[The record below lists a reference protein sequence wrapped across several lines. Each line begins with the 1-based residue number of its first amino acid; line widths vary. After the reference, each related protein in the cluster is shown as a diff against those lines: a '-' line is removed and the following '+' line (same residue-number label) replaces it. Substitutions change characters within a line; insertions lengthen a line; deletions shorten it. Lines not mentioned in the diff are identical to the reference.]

1 MNKKDIDLC
10 ENISNKII
18 ENVEKKI
25 KEHVGN
31 NKSGEFVKMGADG
44 TPTSFIDLIA
54 EKEVIKVLKNT
65 NFTSIL
71 ISEEIGELKI
81 GDGSVKN
88 INVSDELKRVYNS
101 KNKSGLINSDLN
113 ESSLNNLDLNKSC
126 LINSDLNESSLN
138 NFDLDNPRF
147 IFLVD
152 PLDGTSNAIK
162 NISAY
167 GISIAVAL
175 VNKEYVSL
183 DDIELGFI
191 KNFASGDYYHAVKG
205 KGAWLNNKKMTP
217 NSETNINN
225 LSIGAFVKNNSYGV
239 FNLIKKVRRMRIL
252 GSVVLELAYI
262 ANGKY
267 DVFIDM
273 RGSRIIDIAASMLIA
288 SESGAVITDENGNKL
303 KKRLSISEKAIVIGS
318 SNSKLHKKIIN
329 TINNNKSF
337 DIKRVGIV
345 SRLDKIEAVL
355 FSAKLIQFLDSH
367 NIDISIENSLAKK
380 LSELNMD
387 ESTLDENIAK
397 ISKYS
402 EGIANELHG
411 LTFKDDYYRYATNI
425 KEFDV
430 DMVIT
435 LGGDGTLLRGQTK
448 LSNSEIP
455 ILGINLGTVGFL
467 TELDIENSFKK
478 IDTILKG
485 EYFKEKRTQLKVS
498 HGKELFT
505 ALNEVVIMTEKP
517 AKMLNF
523 EVRVD
528 GEIVEEFR
536 ADGLILSTP
545 SGSTAYSMSAGG
557 PIVDP
562 KVGAFIIIP
571 ICPYKLG
578 LRPFVVSDKSEI
590 KVKLLKKGKKAVLV
604 MDGQVSQE
612 IDDSEELR
620 FVRSENDVCF
630 IRTTDKYFYQKVKEK
645 LTEGGSGSDRV
656 CF

>member
-1 MNKKDIDLC
+1 MNRKDIDLC

-65 NFTSIL
+65 DFTSIL

-81 GDGSVKN
+81 GNGSVKN
-88 INVSDELKRVYNS
+88 INVSDELKRVYDS
-101 KNKSGLINSDLN
+101 KNNSNLNNSGLD
-113 ESSLNNLDLNKSC
+113 
-126 LINSDLNESSLN
+126 

-217 NSETNINN
+217 NSETSINN

-318 SNSKLHKKIIN
+318 SNPKLHKKIIN

-355 FSAKLIQFLDSH
+355 FSAKLIQFLDSN

-380 LSELNMD
+380 LSGLNMD
-387 ESTLDENIAK
+387 ESTLEDNIAK
-397 ISKYS
+397 ISKYD

-411 LTFKDDYYRYATNI
+411 LTFKNDYYMYATDI

>member
-1 MNKKDIDLC
+1 MKNKDIDLC
-10 ENISNKII
+10 KNISNKII
-18 ENVEKKI
+18 ENVEKMI
-25 KEHVGN
+25 KGHFGN
-31 NKSGEFVKMGADG
+31 NESGEFVKMGADG
-44 TPTSFIDLIA
+44 TPTSYIDLIA
-54 EKEVIKVLKNT
+54 EKEVIKVLRDT
-65 NFTSIL
+65 DFTSIL

-81 GDGSVKN
+81 GRGVVKN
-88 INVSDELKRVYNS
+88 INVSDELKDIYNS
-101 KNKSGLINSDLN
+101 EQNNSNDSNSIDNKD
-113 ESSLNNLDLNKSC
+113 K
-126 LINSDLNESSLN
+126 
-138 NFDLDNPRF
+138 PKF

-167 GISIAVAL
+167 GISIAVAE
-175 VNKEYVSL
+175 VNKEYISL
-183 DDIELGFI
+183 DDVELGFI

-205 KGAWLNNKKMTP
+205 QGAWLNNKKMTP
-217 NSETNINN
+217 NTETNINN
-225 LSIGAFVKNNSYGV
+225 LSIGAFLKNNSYGV

-252 GSVVLELAYI
+252 GSVVLELTYI

-288 SESGAVITDENGNKL
+288 IESGAIITDENGNKL
-303 KKRLSISEKAIVIGS
+303 KNRLSISEKAIVIGS
-318 SNSKLHKKIIN
+318 SNPKLHKKIIN
-329 TINNNKSF
+329 TINNNKSV
-337 DIKRVGIV
+337 DIKKVGIV
-345 SRLDKIEAVL
+345 SRLDKIEAIL
-355 FSAKLIQFLDSH
+355 FSAKLIKFLDDQG
-367 NIDISIENSLAKK
+367 IDISIEESLAKK
-380 LSELNMD
+380 LSRVKKDN
-387 ESTLDENIAK
+387 LDIPDLIYNI
-397 ISKYS
+397 SQHN
-402 EGIANELHG
+402 EDVANELNG
-411 LTFKDDYYRYATNI
+411 LDIQDDYSEYVKDIN
-425 KEFDV
+425 EFDT

-448 LSNSEIP
+448 LSTGEIP

-467 TELDIENSFKK
+467 TELDIKDSFKK
-478 IDTILKG
+478 IETILKG
-485 EYFKEKRTQLKVS
+485 EYFKEKRTQLRVS

-523 EVRVD
+523 EVSVD

-620 FVRSENDVCF
+620 FIRSQNDVCF

-645 LTEGGSGSDRV
+645 LTEGGLGSDRA

>member
-1 MNKKDIDLC
+1 MNRKDIDLC

-54 EKEVIKVLKNT
+54 EKEVIKVLKST
-65 NFTSIL
+65 DFTSIL

-81 GDGSVKN
+81 GNGSVKN
-88 INVSDELKRVYNS
+88 INVSDELKRVYDS
-101 KNKSGLINSDLN
+101 KNNSGLD
-113 ESSLNNLDLNKSC
+113 
-126 LINSDLNESSLN
+126 

-318 SNSKLHKKIIN
+318 SNPKLHKKIIN

-355 FSAKLIQFLDSH
+355 FSAKLIQFLDSN

-380 LSELNMD
+380 LSGLNMD
-387 ESTLDENIAK
+387 ESTLEDNIAK
-397 ISKYS
+397 ISKYD

-411 LTFKDDYYRYATNI
+411 LTFKNDYYMYATDI

>member
-1 MNKKDIDLC
+1 MNRKDIDLC

-65 NFTSIL
+65 DFTSIL

-81 GDGSVKN
+81 GNGSVKN
-88 INVSDELKRVYNS
+88 INVSDELKRVYDS
-101 KNKSGLINSDLN
+101 KNNSNLNNSGLD
-113 ESSLNNLDLNKSC
+113 
-126 LINSDLNESSLN
+126 

-288 SESGAVITDENGNKL
+288 NESGAVITDENGNKL

-318 SNSKLHKKIIN
+318 SNPKLHKKIIN

-355 FSAKLIQFLDSH
+355 FSAKLIQFLDSN

-380 LSELNMD
+380 LSGLNMD
-387 ESTLDENIAK
+387 ESTLEDNIAK
-397 ISKYS
+397 ISKYD

-411 LTFKDDYYRYATNI
+411 LTFKNDYYMYATDI

>member
-1 MNKKDIDLC
+1 MNRKDIDLC

-54 EKEVIKVLKNT
+54 EKEVIKVLKST
-65 NFTSIL
+65 DFTSIL

-81 GDGSVKN
+81 GNGSVKN

-101 KNKSGLINSDLN
+101 KNNSN
-113 ESSLNNLDLNKSC
+113 LNNLNLNKSG
-126 LINSDLNESSLN
+126 LN

-191 KNFASGDYYHAVKG
+191 KNFASGDYYHAIKG

-318 SNSKLHKKIIN
+318 SNPKLHKKIIN

-355 FSAKLIQFLDSH
+355 FSAKLIQFLDSN

-380 LSELNMD
+380 LSGLNMD
-387 ESTLDENIAK
+387 ESTLEDNIAK
-397 ISKYS
+397 ISKYD

-411 LTFKDDYYRYATNI
+411 LTFKDDYYIYATDI

>member
-1 MNKKDIDLC
+1 MNRKDIDLC

-18 ENVEKKI
+18 ENVEKMI

-65 NFTSIL
+65 DFTSIL

-81 GDGSVKN
+81 GNGSVKN
-88 INVSDELKRVYNS
+88 INVSDELKRVYDS
-101 KNKSGLINSDLN
+101 KNNSGLD
-113 ESSLNNLDLNKSC
+113 
-126 LINSDLNESSLN
+126 

-175 VNKEYVSL
+175 VNNEYVSL

-191 KNFASGDYYHAVKG
+191 KNFASGDYYHAIKG

-318 SNSKLHKKIIN
+318 SNPKLHKKIIN

-355 FSAKLIQFLDSH
+355 FSAKLIQFLDSN

-380 LSELNMD
+380 LSGLNMD
-387 ESTLDENIAK
+387 ESTLEDNIAK
-397 ISKYS
+397 ISKYD
-402 EGIANELHG
+402 EDIANELHG
-411 LTFKDDYYRYATNI
+411 LTFKNDYYVYATDI

>member
-1 MNKKDIDLC
+1 MNRKDIDLC

-54 EKEVIKVLKNT
+54 EKEVIKVLKST
-65 NFTSIL
+65 DFTSIL

-81 GDGSVKN
+81 GNGSVKN
-88 INVSDELKRVYNS
+88 INVSDELKRVYDS
-101 KNKSGLINSDLN
+101 KNNSGLD
-113 ESSLNNLDLNKSC
+113 
-126 LINSDLNESSLN
+126 

-191 KNFASGDYYHAVKG
+191 KNFASGDYYHAIKG

-318 SNSKLHKKIIN
+318 SNPKLHKKIIN

-355 FSAKLIQFLDSH
+355 FSAKLIQFLDSN

-380 LSELNMD
+380 LSGLNMD
-387 ESTLDENIAK
+387 ESTLEDNIAK
-397 ISKYS
+397 ISKYD

-411 LTFKDDYYRYATNI
+411 LTFKNDYYMYATDI

>member
-1 MNKKDIDLC
+1 MNRKDIDLC

-54 EKEVIKVLKNT
+54 EKEVIKVLKST
-65 NFTSIL
+65 DFTSIL

-81 GDGSVKN
+81 GNGSVKN
-88 INVSDELKRVYNS
+88 INVSDELKRVYDS
-101 KNKSGLINSDLN
+101 KNNSGLD
-113 ESSLNNLDLNKSC
+113 
-126 LINSDLNESSLN
+126 
-138 NFDLDNPRF
+138 NFDIDNPRF

-191 KNFASGDYYHAVKG
+191 KNFASGDYYHAIKG

-318 SNSKLHKKIIN
+318 SNPKLHKKIIN

-355 FSAKLIQFLDSH
+355 FSAKLIQFLDSN

-380 LSELNMD
+380 LSGLNMD
-387 ESTLDENIAK
+387 ESTLEDNIAK
-397 ISKYS
+397 ISKYD

-411 LTFKDDYYRYATNI
+411 LTFKNDYYMYATDI

>member
-1 MNKKDIDLC
+1 MNRKDIDLC

-54 EKEVIKVLKNT
+54 EKEVIKVLKST
-65 NFTSIL
+65 DFTSIL

-81 GDGSVKN
+81 GNGSVKN
-88 INVSDELKRVYNS
+88 INVSDELKRVYDS
-101 KNKSGLINSDLN
+101 KNNSNLNNSGLD
-113 ESSLNNLDLNKSC
+113 
-126 LINSDLNESSLN
+126 

-318 SNSKLHKKIIN
+318 SNPKLHKKIIN

-355 FSAKLIQFLDSH
+355 FSAKLIQFLDSN

-380 LSELNMD
+380 LSGLNMD
-387 ESTLDENIAK
+387 ESTLEDNIAK
-397 ISKYS
+397 ISKYD

-411 LTFKDDYYRYATNI
+411 LIFKDDYYMYATDI

-630 IRTTDKYFYQKVKEK
+630 IRTTDRYFYQKVKEK

>member
-1 MNKKDIDLC
+1 MNKEDIDLC
-10 ENISNKII
+10 KKISNRII

-25 KEHVGN
+25 KKHVGN

-54 EKEVIKVLKNT
+54 EKEVIKVLKN
-65 NFTSIL
+65 NDFTSIL

-81 GDGSVKN
+81 GNGYVNN
-88 INVSDELKRVYNS
+88 INVSDELKNIYS
-101 KNKSGLINSDLN
+101 SQNKSNLANSEN
-113 ESSLNNLDLNKSC
+113 FNNSQSLDNPKN
-126 LINSDLNESSLN
+126 
-138 NFDLDNPRF
+138 LDNPRF

-162 NISAY
+162 DISAY
-167 GISIAVAL
+167 GISIAIAQI
-175 VNKEYVSL
+175 KSEFISL
-183 DDIELGFI
+183 EDVELGFI
-191 KNFASGDYYHAVKG
+191 KNFANGDYYYAIKG
-205 KGAWLNNKKMTP
+205 KGAWLNNEKMTP

-252 GSVVLELAYI
+252 GSVVLELTYI

-288 SESGAVITDENGNKL
+288 SESGAIITDENGNKL
-303 KKRLSISEKAIVIGS
+303 KNKLSISEKAIVIGS
-318 SNSKLHKKIIN
+318 SNFKLHKKIIN
-329 TINNNKSF
+329 TINNNKSS
-337 DIKRVGIV
+337 DINKVGV
-345 SRLDKIEAVL
+345 LSRLDKIEAIL
-355 FSAKLIQFLDSH
+355 FSAKLIQFLESH
-367 NIDISIENSLAKK
+367 NVDISIEKSLAKR
-380 LSELNMD
+380 LNELKTD
-387 ESTLDENIAK
+387 KSPICELISK
-397 ISKYS
+397 ISKYDLDLY
-402 EGIANELHG
+402 NELKG
-411 LTFKDDYYRYATNI
+411 LILEDNYYNYVTDIN
-425 KEFDV
+425 EFDT
-430 DMVIT
+430 DMIIT
-435 LGGDGTLLRGQTK
+435 LGGDGTLLRGQSK
-448 LSNSEIP
+448 LANGEIP

-467 TELDIENSFKK
+467 TELEIKNSFKK
-478 IDTILKG
+478 IENILKG
-485 EYFKEKRTQLKVS
+485 EYYNEKRTQLKVS

-517 AKMLNF
+517 AKILNF

-612 IDDSEELR
+612 IDDSEELI
-620 FVRSENDVCF
+620 FVKSENDVCF
-630 IRTTDKYFYQKVKEK
+630 IRTTDKYFYQRVKEK
-645 LTEGGSGSDRV
+645 LTECGLE
-656 CF
+656 